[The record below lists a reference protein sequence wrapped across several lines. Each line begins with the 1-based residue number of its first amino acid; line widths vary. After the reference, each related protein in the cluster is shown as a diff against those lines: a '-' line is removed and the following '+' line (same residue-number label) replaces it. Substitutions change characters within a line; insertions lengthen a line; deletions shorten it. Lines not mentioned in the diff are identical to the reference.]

1 MTTTAKIIADSIN
14 PYGKRITTFELEY
27 PRMVHAELLTHRMFS
42 RNAASSR
49 AIPIK
54 IMIELVE
61 TNPAM
66 PSEWGKNKAGMQ
78 ADEQL
83 TPSQQQQAE
92 SLWLASRD
100 EAVRYAKVM
109 ASLGLHKQVVNR
121 ILEPYSHIKVVLTA
135 TDFENFWWLR
145 CHKDADPTLK
155 LLADT
160 MWNVYS
166 NSTPVELAVG
176 QWHVPY
182 VEYQI
187 LLGKQIFF
195 DEQGNQITTE
205 DALKLSSS
213 CCAQVSYRKLN
224 KEFEKAEDIYTRLI
238 ESERVHASPTE
249 HQAKVSYNYPFDI
262 EDGINAL
269 NLDGDYGA
277 KMFISGNFTG
287 GWIQHR
293 QLIPN
298 NVKLG

>member
-1 MTTTAKIIADSIN
+1 LTTTAKIIADSIN

-27 PRMVHAELLTHRMFS
+27 PRLVHSELLTHRAFS

-54 IMIELVE
+54 TMIELVE

-66 PSEWGKNKAGMQ
+66 PAEWGKNKAGMQ

-83 TPSQQQQAE
+83 APYQQEQAKA
-92 SLWLASRD
+92 LWLASRD
-100 EAVRYAKVM
+100 EAVRYAKAM
-109 ASLGLHKQVVNR
+109 SSLGLHKQVVNR
-121 ILEPYSHIKVVLTA
+121 VLEPYSHIKVVLTG
-135 TDFENFWWLR
+135 TDFENMWWLR
-145 CHKDADPTLK
+145 CHKDADPTFK

-160 MWNVYS
+160 AYNVYNES
-166 NSTPVELAVG
+166 VPVELSVG
-176 QWHVPY
+176 QWHMPY
-182 VEYQI
+182 VEYQVV
-187 LLGKQIFF
+187 LGKQVFF
-195 DEQGNQITTE
+195 DEQGNKITTE

-213 CCAQVSYRKLN
+213 CAAQVSYRRLN
-224 KEFEKAEDIYTRLI
+224 KEFEKAEDIYNKLI

-249 HQAKVSYNYPFDI
+249 HQAKVGNSVLTSI
-262 EDGINAL
+262 EDGVTAL
-269 NLDGDYGA
+269 SVNGIDTSDL
-277 KMFISGNFTG
+277 ISGNFTG